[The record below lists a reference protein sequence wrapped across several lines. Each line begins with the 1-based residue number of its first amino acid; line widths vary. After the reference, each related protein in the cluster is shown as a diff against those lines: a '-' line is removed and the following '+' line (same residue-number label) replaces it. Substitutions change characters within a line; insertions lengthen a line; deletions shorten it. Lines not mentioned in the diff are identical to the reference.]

1 MSMMWPPH
9 SVKMTST
16 PSFLSALATRL
27 PPEILALSVTVFG
40 ASVGVTLTVPVP
52 AILLLPRQLLYRAV
66 AEHRRECAN
75 RMRARFESVRECDS
89 NQAKVTTI
97 ARLAPVQRRGRRI
110 DITPC
115 GRCGKPV
122 PGSFDDSE
130 RGALIWLSPG
140 PGRGVESGRRLVM
153 KRSDGRSREGASADK
168 KARQTAKL
176 FGEAQLFV
184 EIELPEVMGC
194 RAVTELQVS
203 SHLPWPIEHAQ
214 VGSALTGGA
223 AADEAATINCAARAT
238 EHHPVFG
245 REQHQ
250 FQVDLAA
257 GHAVLKC
264 VNRTEGGI
272 ERMARVRH
280 EPTAEIA
287 LDQAAVGV
295 ASITTPGN
303 VEVGAGIKGEV
314 ETTLKATE
322 VESWRVA
329 ARRRV
334 EGAHIVI
341 LEIELVAGCPRER
354 GDILRETLL
363 ELEAFVR
370 HAVTVAD
377 EATAKERGGE
387 LAGPLDLEKVGV
399 QRLKLRMRGAG
410 HHEEQGQRECRRH
423 PHGSVI
429 ARKILH
435 SASLR

>member
-1 MSMMWPPH
+1 
-9 SVKMTST
+9 
-16 PSFLSALATRL
+16 
-27 PPEILALSVTVFG
+27 
-40 ASVGVTLTVPVP
+40 
-52 AILLLPRQLLYRAV
+52 
-66 AEHRRECAN
+66 
-75 RMRARFESVRECDS
+75 
-89 NQAKVTTI
+89 
-97 ARLAPVQRRGRRI
+97 
-110 DITPC
+110 
-115 GRCGKPV
+115 
-122 PGSFDDSE
+122 
-130 RGALIWLSPG
+130 
-140 PGRGVESGRRLVM
+140 
-153 KRSDGRSREGASADK
+153 
-168 KARQTAKL
+168 
-176 FGEAQLFV
+176 
-184 EIELPEVMGC
+184 MGC

-223 AADEAATINCAARAT
+223 ASDEAATINCAARAT

-257 GHAVLKC
+257 GHAVLKR

-272 ERMARVRH
+272 ERMACVGH

-287 LDQAAVGV
+287 FDQAAVGV

-303 VEVGAGIKGEV
+303 IEVGAGIKGEV
-314 ETTLKATE
+314 ETALKAAE

-329 ARRRV
+329 ARRGI
-334 EGAHIVI
+334 EGTHIVI
-341 LEIELVAGCPRER
+341 LEIKLVAGCPRER
-354 GDILRETLL
+354 GDILREALL

-387 LAGPLDLEKVGV
+387 LAGPLDLEKVRI
-399 QRLKLRMRGAG
+399 QYLKLRMRGDG
-410 HHEEQGQRECRRH
+410 HHEEQGQRSECRSH